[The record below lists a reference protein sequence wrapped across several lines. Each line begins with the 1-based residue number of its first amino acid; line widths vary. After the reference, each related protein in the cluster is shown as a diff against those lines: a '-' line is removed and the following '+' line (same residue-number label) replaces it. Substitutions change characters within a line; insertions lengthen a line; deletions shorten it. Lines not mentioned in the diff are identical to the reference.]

1 MVLLALNLKSVGN
14 EHQHC
19 LFMQQGNVY
28 IKTNPLMKPL
38 NLVLYFMGKILALRE
53 KKKECNFV
61 GFSFQEQSEKASVGY
76 YLHKIT

>member
-19 LFMQQGNVY
+19 LFIQQGNVY
-28 IKTNPLMKPL
+28 IKTNPLMKRL
-38 NLVLYFMGKILALRE
+38 NLVLYFMGKISALRE
-53 KKKECNFV
+53 KKKERNFV